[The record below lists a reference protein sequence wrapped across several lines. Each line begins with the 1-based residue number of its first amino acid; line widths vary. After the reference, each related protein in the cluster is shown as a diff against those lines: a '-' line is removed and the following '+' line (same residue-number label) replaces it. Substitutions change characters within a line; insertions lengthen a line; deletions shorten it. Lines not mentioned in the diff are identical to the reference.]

1 MVKSEGGAYK
11 YKRRKLVK
19 MPVSFRET
27 GINELNCI

>member
-19 MPVSFRET
+19 MLVSFRE
-27 GINELNCI
+27 NRHK

>member
-19 MPVSFRET
+19 MPVSFRE
-27 GINELNCI
+27 NRHK